1 MKSHL
6 LSGLLLAAFST
17 AATARN
23 VPLVDA
29 NPVPVPEG
37 TSAEQVADAIVRTLA
52 DQDWEVAAQAPGQID
67 ATLQARGRTVRIH
80 VTYDA
85 RDVRFL
91 YQDST
96 KLEYELKDGRAHIQP
111 LYMAWINDLVVIL
124 NEKLHPGAGETLV
137 VVGAEPPTRSS
148 ARPIVRVATPE
159 ELTQKFSLIGWN
171 MKADVYQIRDA
182 AGRQRHGTRVQHV
195 AVDGQGD
202 AVGDA
207 GAHGVRQIARSVG
220 QRLTGQLLADVLAEE
235 TDPVVVKEAE
245 GHFTVLVAK
254 DAHLDVLAIEE
265 GEAGFLRIVLDA
277 DAGRGLDIVVNGV
290 DPARLLVQDVP
301 AAMGHCGLDGLA
313 DAGGL
318 GTGGQVDQPDAD
330 RPDDIQ
336 DPDRLVGNA
345 QASGRP
351 R

>member
-96 KLEYELKDGRAHIQP
+96 KLEYELKDGRPHIQP

-182 AGRQRHGTRVQHV
+182 AGTDHA
-195 AVDGQGD
+195 AVREEGGFLKATPPRPPAQLDPGAYTLGIACRSGGGGMRLDVFFDVPLQAKAGLEYVVECVGRTGPQIRPQISPRAQLPDSAD
-202 AVGDA
+202 AAAA
-207 GAHGVRQIARSVG
+207 GA
-220 QRLTGQLLADVLAEE
+220 
-235 TDPVVVKEAE
+235 
-245 GHFTVLVAK
+245 
-254 DAHLDVLAIEE
+254 
-265 GEAGFLRIVLDA
+265 
-277 DAGRGLDIVVNGV
+277 
-290 DPARLLVQDVP
+290 
-301 AAMGHCGLDGLA
+301 
-313 DAGGL
+313 AGG
-318 GTGGQVDQPDAD
+318 
-330 RPDDIQ
+330 
-336 DPDRLVGNA
+336 
-345 QASGRP
+345 
-351 R
+351 